1 MEVPPNRPISMLTKR
16 VVIDKLVVTR
26 PFRDPKTGRES
37 FNRMIPGINFVVP
50 WPKRTVT
57 VVERRE
63 TRILKSH
70 DTLHFPDTPAATVV
84 KKTFDNPTLAYP
96 PLPPGIERELH
107 NPNSWHKKLKFA
119 LAKQQLWEWKLRYD
133 PREKENEALRKAI
146 EKKEQN
152 IYTPE
157 QLRIR
162 AANKLVRKARV
173 KFFKRREL
181 TDADAVLIAGYM
193 KTHIEGKMAE
203 LQARGSVSP
212 LAAPVT
218 PLENAM
224 SVRARLRDRR
234 RREAVEAKMI
244 AERKEA
250 AEKTWAE
257 KEKKKGVR
265 ENKGRYKVFEFK
277 ASVKPPI
284 RKKGK
289 KKKKKKTY
297 AQFD

>member
-1 MEVPPNRPISMLTKR
+1 
-16 VVIDKLVVTR
+16 
-26 PFRDPKTGRES
+26 
-37 FNRMIPGINFVVP
+37 
-50 WPKRTVT
+50 
-57 VVERRE
+57 
-63 TRILKSH
+63 
-70 DTLHFPDTPAATVV
+70 
-84 KKTFDNPTLAYP
+84 
-96 PLPPGIERELH
+96 
-107 NPNSWHKKLKFA
+107 
-119 LAKQQLWEWKLRYD
+119 LRYD
-133 PREKENEALRKAI
+133 PQEKENEALRKAI
-146 EKKEQN
+146 EKKDQN

-203 LQARGSVSP
+203 LAARGSVSP

-234 RREAVEAKMI
+234 RREAAEAKMI
-244 AERKEA
+244 AERKAA
-250 AEKTWAE
+250 AEKAWAE
-257 KEKKKGVR
+257 KEKNKGVH
-265 ENKGRYKVFEFK
+265 ENKGRHKVFEFK

-284 RKKGK
+284 RKKGTRR
-289 KKKKKKTY
+289 KKKKTY
-297 AQFD
+297 AAFD